1 MIRRLSF
8 WLVRKYRHS
17 TLPQSFILLMDVV
30 LFVMAFFLMEAFRT
44 YGLDEFFTRGA
55 LIKLIWSAMLTIILF
70 LFTGAYKGII
80 RHAGMSDIYKIII
93 SCLVPLILCWIANFV
108 NNQFEPPIAPYM
120 LSYRESLTLYL
131 LLGMLMIVSRPQF
144 TCNHIAFVAA
154 LFCKL

>member
-1 MIRRLSF
+1 MKARKHTMIRRLSF

-80 RHAGMSDIYKIII
+80 RHAGMSECFCHCSIDLNI
-93 SCLVPLILCWIANFV
+93 SMHA
-108 NNQFEPPIAPYM
+108 AK
-120 LSYRESLTLYL
+120 SLL
-131 LLGMLMIVSRPQF
+131 
-144 TCNHIAFVAA
+144 
-154 LFCKL
+154 